1 MTQPLVHIPDANRF
15 RSWLIAAMDALD
27 VKEYP
32 LAVRA
37 GVPVNAVSKFVKG
50 LQHDLRLDTASKIY
64 KRCEREA
71 GEKGVL
77 LPKLDDF
84 PAEAAE

>member
-1 MTQPLVHIPDANRF
+1 ME
-15 RSWLIAAMDALD
+15 ALS

-37 GVPVNAVSKFVKG
+37 GVPVNAVSKFAKG

-64 KRCEREA
+64 GQCEKEA
-71 GEKGVL
+71 KELGVD

-84 PAEAAE
+84 PAEVSE